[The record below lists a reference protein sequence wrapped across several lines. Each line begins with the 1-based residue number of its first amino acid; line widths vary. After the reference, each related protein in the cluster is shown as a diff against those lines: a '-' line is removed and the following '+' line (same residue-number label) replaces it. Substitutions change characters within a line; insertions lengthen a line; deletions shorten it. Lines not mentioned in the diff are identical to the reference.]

1 MRMLARL
8 VLGLLVLKVVVAG
21 PRFSRQVDL
30 DAYDAANYDVDL
42 DNLNL
47 ENQDIY
53 EYEDGL
59 TIDDPQ
65 IEIGTLAPPD
75 YNYPVPEA
83 PFEEQ
88 VEEEEEEEEEE
99 LPLTPRLVPQGSGG
113 SGDLMGPNTQKEV
126 ELRLTPVDILHASGD
141 FGGSVGSGASGA
153 SGASGDSGASGSGG
167 SGGSGDL
174 LVSSGSGGS
183 GDIILISGASEE
195 LVSSGG
201 SGDIIRI
208 SGASEELVS
217 SGGSGDIILISGA
230 FEELV
235 SSGGSGGSG
244 DIILIS
250 GASEEF
256 VSSEG
261 SGDIILIS
269 GASEELV
276 SSGGSGEFLVSGD
289 ILVSGDLSGSGDIS
303 GASGDLGSGVFIE
316 FPLGSGESGDQS
328 GSGFSGDLVS
338 SGTSGSSGLSGD
350 SDGSGDS
357 GITLLSGEEELPLI
371 SEPTPSEA
379 SGASGEF
386 SGASGTSGASGDLV
400 ASGDLE
406 FSGSS
411 GTSAVSESGDT
422 EVPEVT
428 LVPDTE
434 KEEGLLPATPE
445 TPQEGAGG
453 VEESG
458 SSGEPDEPEEPVIDW
473 EGMPTCLLCTCLGG
487 SVYCDD
493 LKLDSVPPLPK
504 DTTYF
509 YARYNRITKINKSDF
524 AFMNKLKRI
533 DLTANEITTID
544 DRAFLGLPELE
555 ELVIRENHISQ
566 LPALPETM
574 SLIDASH
581 NNIGSKGI
589 HHEAFKHM
597 TGLLYLYL
605 TDNHIDYIP
614 VPLPE
619 SLRSLHLQRNNIQ
632 MMHGDTF
639 CNLKDFNYIRNALED
654 IRLDGNPINLSR
666 TPQAYVCLP
675 RIPIGDL
682 I

>member
-113 SGDLMGPNTQKEV
+113 SGDLMGPNTQK
-126 ELRLTPVDILHASGD
+126 
-141 FGGSVGSGASGA
+141 
-153 SGASGDSGASGSGG
+153 
-167 SGGSGDL
+167 
-174 LVSSGSGGS
+174 
-183 GDIILISGASEE
+183 
-195 LVSSGG
+195 
-201 SGDIIRI
+201 
-208 SGASEELVS
+208 
-217 SGGSGDIILISGA
+217 
-230 FEELV
+230 
-235 SSGGSGGSG
+235 
-244 DIILIS
+244 
-250 GASEEF
+250 
-256 VSSEG
+256 
-261 SGDIILIS
+261 
-269 GASEELV
+269 
-276 SSGGSGEFLVSGD
+276 
-289 ILVSGDLSGSGDIS
+289 
-303 GASGDLGSGVFIE
+303 
-316 FPLGSGESGDQS
+316 
-328 GSGFSGDLVS
+328 
-338 SGTSGSSGLSGD
+338 
-350 SDGSGDS
+350 
-357 GITLLSGEEELPLI
+357 EEELPLI